1 MTDNRLVSQLAYS
14 DEMKQTLEKMS
25 RVSSQLK
32 GLDNI
37 DFSIFSGKL
46 QELLKC
52 NKNLHNVLIPFPIS
66 EAVKN
71 YIEEEKESKD
81 LSQDDFE
88 KRYSAEMDMCKVLGK
103 NGWVVSGHSNPRII
117 KEWYDDIQSGN
128 VKEIEDFFTENENH
142 VLKTIID
149 DLKKRYVEPA
159 NERYFLNGIEAFER
173 EDYMTS
179 AMYLV
184 ALLDVRVNKFMTF
197 PKGANTYSKKYSKKG
212 FANKE
217 DSKYKDADDLLTK
230 RFYFLDTFPS
240 LIEYLRR
247 LFVDGE
253 YSFEKGVEPP
263 YINRNWLLHGRSY
276 RDVERYECIQVLNAL
291 DAIESVLV

>member
-1 MTDNRLVSQLAYS
+1 M
-14 DEMKQTLEKMS
+14 
-25 RVSSQLK
+25 
-32 GLDNI
+32 
-37 DFSIFSGKL
+37 
-46 QELLKC
+46 
-52 NKNLHNVLIPFPIS
+52 IPFPIS
-66 EAVKN
+66 EAGKN

>member
-1 MTDNRLVSQLAYS
+1 M
-14 DEMKQTLEKMS
+14 
-25 RVSSQLK
+25 
-32 GLDNI
+32 
-37 DFSIFSGKL
+37 

-149 DLKKRYVEPA
+149 DLKKNDCVVWMGQCIYDDV
-159 NERYFLNGIEAFER
+159 FI
-173 EDYMTS
+173 
-179 AMYLV
+179 
-184 ALLDVRVNKFMTF
+184 LLR
-197 PKGANTYSKKYSKKG
+197 ASKW
-212 FANKE
+212 F
-217 DSKYKDADDLLTK
+217 DSICS
-230 RFYFLDTFPS
+230 R
-240 LIEYLRR
+240 I
-247 LFVDGE
+247 G
-253 YSFEKGVEPP
+253 
-263 YINRNWLLHGRSY
+263 
-276 RDVERYECIQVLNAL
+276 
-291 DAIESVLV
+291 